1 MHYPSRQHVERSF
14 GVGRLHH
21 KRLITSPPR
30 AVNAHSN
37 YFGLVGG
44 LVDETVVD
52 VTVVGVAR
60 TVVTDATVVGVART
74 VVTDATVVAVA
85 RATVVGGAIV
95 AVARATVVDGA
106 IVAVVARMV
115 VAVSFDGAFV
125 PGVVEAGVE
134 EIDEGVVFPATVD
147 PVDIDGAVP
156 GPVGAFST
164 IAA

>member
-1 MHYPSRQHVERSF
+1 M
-14 GVGRLHH
+14 
-21 KRLITSPPR
+21 
-30 AVNAHSN
+30 
-37 YFGLVGG
+37 VGG

-60 TVVTDATVVGVART
+60 TVVA
-74 VVTDATVVAVA
+74 DATVVAVA

-95 AVARATVVDGA
+95 A
-106 IVAVVARMV
+106 IVARMV
-115 VAVSFDGAFV
+115 VVDSLKGAFV

-134 EIDEGVVFPATVD
+134 AIDEGVGFASTVE
-147 PVDIDGAVP
+147 PVDFNGAVT

>member
-60 TVVTDATVVGVART
+60 TVVA
-74 VVTDATVVAVA
+74 DATVVAVA

-95 AVARATVVDGA
+95 AVARATVVGGA